1 MGQLQTEKKTTNATK
16 APASQSFAT
25 LMHRLS
31 RAGFKKEFVSRAILP
46 DWWDESCSDDPSLL
60 EDVEIRVAR
69 FLNLSVGALRHS
81 TAGIEAP
88 SYAGAQLRRVR
99 DVSRDRLA
107 PAIHTAVRIASAVV
121 RSLGESVPRPNT
133 LPIDGL
139 VWRPQI
145 RHSSAAPTLRDVLAD
160 LWERGIPVVPLD
172 ILPAPSFQGIACIV
186 ENRPV
191 ILVGHKHDEP
201 GRVAFLVAH
210 EAGHVAAGD
219 CAPDQPVVDEEDEIT
234 DDNETERRADS
245 YATQV
250 LVGDVAVPQLDGPGP
265 ENFKVLAQR
274 ASELER
280 TKGADASAVIF
291 AWARKTGDYATA
303 TMAVKAL
310 YRATGA
316 RRELR
321 HFFTRHVDVASAA
334 ETDRALLRCVLDE
347 PALDEAT
354 R

>member
-1 MGQLQTEKKTTNATK
+1 MAEPQREKKTTSATR
-16 APASQSFAT
+16 PATSQSFAT
-25 LMHRLS
+25 LMQRLS
-31 RAGFKKEFVSRAILP
+31 RAGFKKDFVSRAILP

-60 EDVEIRVAR
+60 EDIEIRVAR
-69 FLNLSVGALRHS
+69 FLNLSVGALRDS
-81 TAGIEAP
+81 TTGIEAP

-107 PAIHTAVRIASAVV
+107 PAIHSAIRIASAVA
-121 RSLGESVPRPNT
+121 RNLRESVPRPNT
-133 LPIDGL
+133 PPADG
-139 VWRPQI
+139 VAWRQQI
-145 RHSSAAPTLRDVLAD
+145 EHASAAPALKDVLAD
-160 LWERGIPVVPLD
+160 LWKRGIPVVPLD
-172 ILPAPSFQGIACIV
+172 ILPVPSFQGIACIV

-191 ILVGHKHDEP
+191 ILVGHRHDEP

-210 EAGHVAAGD
+210 EAGHVAAED

-234 DDNETERRADS
+234 DDSETERRADS

-250 LVGDVAVPQLDGPGP
+250 LVGDVAVPELDGPRP

-274 ASELER
+274 ASDLER
-280 TKGADASAVIF
+280 TRGADASAVIF
-291 AWARKTGDYATA
+291 AWARQTGDYATA

-316 RRELR
+316 RKELR
-321 HFFTRHVDVASAA
+321 RLFASHVDVASAA